1 MRSSAE
7 YRVPSAEWETPD
19 AGVGGAVDAAT
30 LGTRHAVLGTPL
42 LSVRH
47 LTKMYGAGDAGSV
60 ERTGP
65 EAGTNT
71 DPDTGAIV
79 ACAGVSFDLMPGE
92 VLGLVG
98 ESGSGKS
105 TVIGCLYQDVPP
117 TSGTAHFTPFA
128 GGTRSIFDA
137 TGQERRQLRAFSM
150 GIVYQDARRGLRL
163 AVSAGGN
170 IAERLLAVEWRRV
183 AEIRDRAAML
193 LSRTELPLDRMDDLP
208 AQFSGGMQQRV
219 QIAKALANEPRLL
232 LLDEMTTG
240 LDTSVQAGVV
250 DLVREIQ
257 QQSGLAMIVVSHD
270 LGVIRLLAGRTVVM
284 KHGRIVEAGLTDQI
298 LEDPQHPYTQ
308 LLVSSVN

>member
-1 MRSSAE
+1 MTATAGSTQQAARSGQ
-7 YRVPSAEWETPD
+7 D
-19 AGVGGAVDAAT
+19 A
-30 LGTRHAVLGTPL
+30 PL
-42 LSVRH
+42 LSVRN
-47 LTKMYGAGDAGSV
+47 LTKIYGRHDAGSV
-60 ERTGP
+60 GRTGP
-65 EAGTNT
+65 EHETNT
-71 DPDTGAIV
+71 DSETGAIV
-79 ACAGVSFDLMPGE
+79 ACAGISFDLMPGE

-105 TVIGCLYQDVPP
+105 TVIQCLYQDLPA
-117 TSGTAHFTPFA
+117 TAGAAYFTPFA
-128 GGTRSIFDA
+128 DGAHSIFDA

-163 AVSAGGN
+163 TVSAGGN
-170 IAERLLAVEWRRV
+170 VAERLLAVEWRRV
-183 AEIRDRAAML
+183 AEIRARSSLL

-208 AQFSGGMQQRV
+208 RTFSGGMQQRV

-250 DLVREIQ
+250 DLVRGIQ

-270 LGVIRLLAGRTVVM
+270 LSVIRLLAGRTIVM
-284 KHGRIVEAGLTDQI
+284 KYGRIVEAGLTDQI